1 MSWRIVTVASNS
13 KLDLK
18 QGFLVIR
25 AADTIKVHLSEI
37 AILVIES
44 TAISL
49 TAALLC
55 ELNKRSIKVVFCDEK
70 RNPYGELVPYCNP
83 HNSTERIRNQIEW
96 SGRIKGEVWKRIIMR
111 KIQMQSLVLK
121 KTGHDDASRK
131 LNEYASDVEFNDQT
145 NREGHAAKV
154 YFNVLFGKDFT
165 RREDDVINSCLN
177 YGYAVILSAI
187 NREIG
192 IAGYLTQLG
201 LFHDNKFNSYN
212 LGSDLME
219 PLRPFVDELIV
230 DMLPIKFST
239 DEKRVIASVLNKNVV
254 IDGKTS
260 ILLNSIR
267 VYVGSVFSSIQDNV
281 PDSILFCDYES

>member
-1 MSWRIVTVASNS
+1 MSWRIVTIASNS

-83 HNSTERIRNQIEW
+83 HNSTERIRNQIGW
-96 SGRIKGEVWKRIIMR
+96 SKEIKGEVWRCIVTR
-111 KIQMQSLVLK
+111 KIQMQSHVLK
-121 KTGHDDASRK
+121 KNGHDEASWK
-131 LNEYASDVEFNDQT
+131 LDEYASEVEFDDQT

-165 RREDDVINSCLN
+165 RREDGVVNNCLN
-177 YGYAVILSAI
+177 YGYAVVLSAI

-212 LGSDLME
+212 LGSDLIE
-219 PLRPFVDELIV
+219 PLRPFVDDLVVE
-230 DMLPIKFST
+230 MLPIRFST
-239 DEKRVIASVLNKNVV
+239 EEKRVLASLLNKSVS
-254 IDGKTS
+254 IDGKTTT
-260 ILLNSIR
+260 LLNSIR
-267 VYVGSVFSSIQDNV
+267 VYVGSVFASIQNND
-281 PDSILFCDYES
+281 PDLLLFCDYEC